1 MLNTFKIYQELMA
14 RMDQAAA
21 ETLTNILGQIYEDLK
36 NTVTQQDFA
45 QLKAVVVELAEAQK
59 RTEQRVAE
67 LAEAQKRTEERLDR
81 LEQTVAELAEAQKRT
96 EQRVAELAEAQKRT
110 EERLDRLEQTVAE
123 LAEAQKETERRLQDL
138 IGEVKDIKVQLGGLS
153 MAVGYGIEDKLMPFM
168 HRFVPRVYGAM
179 PKIVERKNVRYSKD
193 SFDEVNIYMEAIKD
207 GQQVLI
213 VGECKAHPGKKDLKR
228 FDAMLSRLSDH
239 FKMPVQGFIVGYAFS
254 PEIEDLLAQ
263 RYSHIKAFKTYEIER
278 IAAEEVV

>member
-45 QLKAVVVELAEAQK
+45 QLKAVVV
-59 RTEQRVAE
+59 
-67 LAEAQKRTEERLDR
+67 
-81 LEQTVAELAEAQKRT
+81 ELAEAQKRT